1 MAASCYLNSI
11 HKKFKIDFCF
21 TEGLLFLV
29 FCVLMKQGM
38 MTVIENFT
46 DGTPSYGLVHSYKS
60 CRIES
65 HFNKINN
72 LSLAFSEFSG

>member
-1 MAASCYLNSI
+1 
-11 HKKFKIDFCF
+11 
-21 TEGLLFLV
+21 
-29 FCVLMKQGM
+29 MKQGM